1 MGGKAGEGPGGD
13 SEGGDSHGGRA
24 AVRAR
29 RPGEPPALCPS
40 ASPGARRAPAPDQ
53 LTDA

>member
-13 SEGGDSHGGRA
+13 SDGGGA
-24 AVRAR
+24 ALRAR
-29 RPGEPPALCPS
+29 RPGEPPALCPA
-40 ASPGARRAPAPDQ
+40 ASPGARRAPAPDR